1 VIVNLDRVVPAAAG
15 KPARPGAAEAQRF
28 AACVA
33 LSPQVWTRELAQGVA
48 TRFGE
53 LAEGWDAQRGS
64 YRPTP
69 MADALSRG
77 GPWPAGLCVE
87 VGSGTGLL
95 TPLLAQLWDPVL
107 CVDLSAAMLRRGRG
121 LRVQADAA
129 RLPVPDGVAA
139 TVVIG
144 DALLFAGEV
153 VRALRFD
160 GAVVWSNAL
169 GDGAPYHVPTPS
181 LVTALS
187 AASDGAAWDAV
198 ESQAGWGSWA
208 VLRRAGAPR
217 GG

>member
-1 VIVNLDRVVPAAAG
+1 VIVNLDRVV
-15 KPARPGAAEAQRF
+15 
-28 AACVA
+28 
-33 LSPQVWTRELAQGVA
+33 
-48 TRFGE
+48 
-53 LAEGWDAQRGS
+53 DAQRGS

-69 MADALSRG
+69 MIDALSRG

-129 RLPVPDGVAA
+129 RLPVADGVAA

-153 VRALRFD
+153 VRALRPD

-169 GDGAPYHVPTPS
+169 GDGAPYHVPTP
-181 LVTALS
+181 VAS
-187 AASDGAAWDAV
+187 AAGGAKPSGLSDRLTTRMYPETPRTLVGV
-198 ESQAGWGSWA
+198 AGFERTTSSSRSMPE
-208 VLRRAGAPR
+208 RRR
-217 GG
+217 